1 MNDPSELVPLGRTD
15 VQVSR
20 IGIGA
25 WAWGDRLY
33 WGYGRSYT
41 DDDLRAAFAAALA
54 AGVNW
59 FDTAE
64 VYGFGRSEEI
74 LGRFLPS
81 ATSTVIASKF
91 MPFPW
96 RLGRGGLRDALRGS
110 LRRLGVER
118 IDLYQVHWPMP
129 PVPIETWMDAL
140 AEAVQLGHVR
150 AVGVSNYNV
159 DQMRRA
165 HQALARRGVPLAS
178 NQVHYNLLE
187 RSPERSGL
195 LETCRELGVTLIAYS
210 PLGQGLLTG
219 KYSKESPP
227 PGIRAARLRGRLRE
241 IEPVVAALREIGEA
255 RGRPPAQVALN
266 WLICKGALPIPG
278 AKNAQQAEQNAGAL
292 GWRLTDVEVAAL
304 DAVAP

>member
-1 MNDPSELVPLGRTD
+1 MSEQDELVSLGRTD

-20 IGIGA
+20 IGVGA

-33 WGYGRSYT
+33 WGYGRTYGE
-41 DDDLRAAFAAALA
+41 DDLRAAFAAAHA

-64 VYGFGRSEEI
+64 IYGFGRSEEL
-74 LGRFLPS
+74 LGRFLPGG
-81 ATSTVIASKF
+81 APTVVASKF

-96 RLGRGGLRDALRGS
+96 RLGRASLRDALRGT
-110 LRRLGVER
+110 LRRLGIER

-159 DQMRRA
+159 SQMRRA
-165 HQALARRGVPLAS
+165 HAQLGRRGIPLAS

-210 PLGQGLLTG
+210 PLAQGLLTG
-219 KYSKESPP
+219 KYSKASPP
-227 PGIRAARLRGRLRE
+227 PGIRAARLRARLGKA
-241 IEPVVAALREIGEA
+241 EPVVAALREIGDA
-255 RGRPPAQVALN
+255 HGRTPGQVALN
-266 WLICKGALPIPG
+266 WLICKGTVAIPG

-292 GWRLTDVEVAAL
+292 GWRLTDAEVAAL